1 MLDLSFVR
9 SQFPSLQ
16 SGYTFMDNAG
26 GSQVPQQVVD
36 RISEYLT
43 SYNVQLGASYEIS
56 ATAGKKLQS
65 VTARLAD
72 YIHASRPEEVVI
84 GPSTTML
91 LRILSMLLSRQWQPG
106 DEVIVTNSDHEANVS
121 CWMDLQRYG
130 IQVKIWRLHPETL
143 QFELD
148 DLRALLTNRTRLV
161 AMVHASNILG
171 TINPIQEVAAVV
183 HEANALFCVDGV
195 AFAPHRL
202 VDVQAFDVDFYVFST
217 YKVYGPH
224 LAILYGRYDLLREL
238 DSLNHYF
245 IGKDQVPYKLQPG
258 NFNFELTYG
267 LQGILDYLKVLHRHQ
282 FRAETQGLEGG
293 HFSSVFNLI
302 AEHEEVLSEILLDF
316 LRSRSDVRIIGA
328 SASQQSLR
336 VPTISF
342 VHNSLQ
348 SSEIVKQ
355 VDPHQIGIRFGDFY
369 AKKLIHDLGLESKDG
384 VVRVSMVHYNTVE
397 EIQRLIRI
405 LEPILAS

>member
-1 MLDLSFVR
+1 M
-9 SQFPSLQ
+9 PP
-16 SGYTFMDNAG
+16 TF
-26 GSQVPQQVVD
+26 
-36 RISEYLT
+36 
-43 SYNVQLGASYEIS
+43 
-56 ATAGKKLQS
+56 
-65 VTARLAD
+65 
-72 YIHASRPEEVVI
+72 
-84 GPSTTML
+84 
-91 LRILSMLLSRQWQPG
+91 W
-106 DEVIVTNSDHEANVS
+106 
-121 CWMDLQRYG
+121 
-130 IQVKIWRLHPETL
+130 
-143 QFELD
+143 
-148 DLRALLTNRTRLV
+148 
-161 AMVHASNILG
+161 G

-267 LQGILDYLKVLHRHQ
+267 LQGILDYLKVLYRHQ